1 MWMKKIGVL
10 VEQKKSTELE
20 KKKVENIEDI
30 AKNMVIE
37 RKKADVVEY

>member
-1 MWMKKIGVL
+1 LEFLLSKRKVL
-10 VEQKKSTELE
+10 SWK